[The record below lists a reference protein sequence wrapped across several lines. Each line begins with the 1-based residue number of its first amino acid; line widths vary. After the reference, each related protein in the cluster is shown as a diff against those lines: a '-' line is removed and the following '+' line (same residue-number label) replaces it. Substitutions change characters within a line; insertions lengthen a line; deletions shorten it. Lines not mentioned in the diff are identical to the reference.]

1 MKAAKPS
8 LGFDPSMVDDLGYG
22 WGRRGQGGYGR
33 GGYGRGRGGWGGW
46 GGQAGYAAVP
56 LPPPKPGVTRIA
68 APIEAD
74 NGLKSPI
81 SMIFARSPYMAFVDI
96 EGGRVVNVNIMPNP
110 GINAPGGAG
119 MMMARWLISS
129 GVKIVLAPQIGPNA
143 QQVLVQAG
151 VEVRQIQPGHSLE
164 EALRGEGLLA

>member
-1 MKAAKPS
+1 
-8 LGFDPSMVDDLGYG
+8 MVDDLGYG

-33 GGYGRGRGGWGGW
+33 GGWGRGGWGGW

-96 EGGRVVNVNIMPNP
+96 EGGRVVNVNITPNP

>member
-1 MKAAKPS
+1 
-8 LGFDPSMVDDLGYG
+8 
-22 WGRRGQGGYGR
+22 
-33 GGYGRGRGGWGGW
+33 
-46 GGQAGYAAVP
+46 
-56 LPPPKPGVTRIA
+56 
-68 APIEAD
+68 
-74 NGLKSPI
+74 
-81 SMIFARSPYMAFVDI
+81 MAFVDI
-96 EGGRVVNVNIMPNP
+96 EGGRVVNVNITPNP

>member
-1 MKAAKPS
+1 
-8 LGFDPSMVDDLGYG
+8 MVDDLGYG

-96 EGGRVVNVNIMPNP
+96 EGGRVVNVNITPNP